1 MSDTAYATAA
11 EYETW
16 SGQSAP
22 ADVER
27 LLVRA
32 SELIDA
38 TVTTPFV
45 VDSDTGLPDDADEA
59 EALREA
65 ACAQVRFWTE
75 VGEEHDIDGLAGTA
89 VAIGHVSG
97 VRPPLVAPQALRIL
111 RKALL
116 V

>member
-1 MSDTAYATAA
+1 MSAPAYATAA

-32 SELIDA
+32 SELLDA

-45 VDSDTGLPDDADEA
+45 VDSDTELPDDADEA
-59 EALREA
+59 EAMREA
-65 ACAQVRFWTE
+65 ACAQVRFWVET
-75 VGEEHDIDGLAGTA
+75 GEEHDIDGLAGTA
-89 VAIGHVSG
+89 ASIGGVSG
-97 VRPPLVAPQALRIL
+97 VRPPVVAPQAVRIL
-111 RKALL
+111 KRAMLL
-116 V
+116 